1 MGRSCNARIWAWS
14 SKQAGLWVLP
24 GSEQT
29 PGDGTV
35 SVHAGRQGRLWCVA
49 VSIDAEVMQLK
60 NVDF

>member
-1 MGRSCNARIWAWS
+1 MRIWAWS

-35 SVHAGRQGRLWCVA
+35 SVQAGRQGRLWCVA